1 MGKKDKKPGKILFPV
16 NLAFANS
23 TPNASDGVKG
33 KTDAL
38 PGWMALEGDVFFHV
52 SAHGLRPIGPSGIA
66 EGFVGARSRMVFV
79 EGPENHQEDDRP
91 PSQEEPAIGA
101 FAGGS

>member
-1 MGKKDKKPGKILFPV
+1 MGNKDKKPGK
-16 NLAFANS
+16 NLSSRQPSIRQFH
-23 TPNASDGVKG
+23 PECKRRGQGQRRRPPGV
-33 KTDAL
+33 DA
-38 PGWMALEGDVFFHV
+38 PEGDVFLHV
-52 SAHGLRPIGPSGIA
+52 SAHGLRLIGPSGIA